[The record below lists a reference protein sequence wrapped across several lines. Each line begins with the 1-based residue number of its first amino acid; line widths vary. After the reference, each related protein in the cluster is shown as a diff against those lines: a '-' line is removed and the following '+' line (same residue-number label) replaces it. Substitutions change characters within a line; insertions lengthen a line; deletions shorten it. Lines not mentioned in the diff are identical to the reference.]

1 MRNTFFKIL
10 LAAILIDLFYFYI
23 GQTLIQVEQHP
34 PAKLD
39 ITTATDLD
47 TLLAMG
53 ESLFKNKG
61 GCLIC
66 HKLTETGN
74 ERGPDLRGFGGQ
86 AGARQAGVD
95 AGTYLMQALL
105 EPSAFVVQGYADIM
119 PAANLPPADL
129 SATELKA
136 VAAFLQ
142 SLGGE
147 VTVKVSPED
156 ELAAAK
162 ITAREDMHPA
172 MALMAEKACFACHDI
187 EGEKKLV
194 GPPLTGIAKRMSRQ
208 QILQAIVAPDAFV
221 AQGFA
226 PNIMPKTYATDFT
239 PEQLQLIV
247 DFLNGP
253 EEVAWIRTLSGHPG
267 AQLALL
273 IILFN
278 AGLLLAMRWTSTV
291 RSSRSGT
298 VEE

>member
-23 GQTLIQVEQHP
+23 GQTLIQAEQHP
-34 PAKLD
+34 PEKLE

-53 ESLFKNKG
+53 ESLLKNKG

-66 HKLTETGN
+66 HKITEGGN

-86 AGARQAGVD
+86 AGSRQAGVD
-95 AGTYLMQALL
+95 AEAYLMQALL
-105 EPSAFVVQGYADIM
+105 EPSAFVVQGYSDIM

-147 VTVKVSPED
+147 VTVKISPED

-162 ITAREDMHPA
+162 ITAGEDVHPA
-172 MALMAEKACFACHDI
+172 VALMIEKACPACHDI

-194 GPPLTGIAKRMSRQ
+194 GPPLAGIRERMSRQ
-208 QILQAIVAPDAFV
+208 QLLQAIVDPDAFV
-221 AQGFA
+221 AQGFM

-239 PEQLQLIV
+239 PEELQLIV

-253 EEVAWIRTLSGHPG
+253 EEVAWIRALWGHPA
-267 AQLALL
+267 AQLVFL

-278 AGLLLAMRWTSTV
+278 AGLLLAMRWTSTL
-291 RSSRSGT
+291 SSPMSKT
-298 VEE
+298 VKE